1 MGVDVK
7 NYQVI
12 GGNATMLNVY
22 INITDINIFKN
33 VIGL

>member
-12 GGNATMLNVY
+12 GGNATMLNAY

>member
-12 GGNATMLNVY
+12 GGNATMLNAIY
-22 INITDINIFKN
+22 
-33 VIGL
+33 